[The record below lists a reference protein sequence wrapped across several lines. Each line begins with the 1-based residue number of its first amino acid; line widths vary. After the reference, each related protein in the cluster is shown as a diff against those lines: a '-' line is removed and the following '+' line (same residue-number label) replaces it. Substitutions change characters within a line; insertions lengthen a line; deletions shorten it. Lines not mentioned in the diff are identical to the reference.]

1 MIAPPK
7 PLTMTVICATCS
19 NQYGA
24 WRNHC
29 PACNTATPVSK
40 FEHTPLNPPRVTR
53 AKSTVAREPLW
64 HECTFCHRRGA
75 KKHRCATCNEP
86 VHGGCAAMHEK
97 LCKEFQAEVQTLVE
111 ATS

>member
-7 PLTMTVICATCS
+7 PLTMTVICATCT

-40 FEHTPLNPPRVTR
+40 FEPPITMRNTPRR
-53 AKSTVAREPLW
+53 APAKREPVW
-64 HECTFCHRRGA
+64 HECAFCHRRGA
-75 KKHRCATCNEP
+75 KKHRCPICSIP

-97 LCKEFQAEVQTLVE
+97 LCKEFQKEVQTLVE